1 MFKSKTR
8 ILSNYLN
15 LLAVVFLT
23 GLVAG
28 CATVSEQKNVLQIKT
43 VKVNSFTEMQFTPV
57 VLEQVQALTL
67 DGDTPTFLFS
77 EGKSYYAAVSLPVA
91 NQARYLSYQTNISGV
106 PLNLVNA
113 LIPRFAFLDQA
124 KQLLGTAVATQHHRK
139 NGDFFQ
145 GTSFSGRVQVPP
157 TASYVVIYAADKIEE
172 SLFVPAN
179 YGKKWPLAL
188 APSGSLSF
196 SVTTQAVATITDSW
210 IFESSK
216 KAQLFMVTEVD
227 GQSIQNSD
235 TESSSLSKGAGA
247 RLYIAITARD
257 VPAKPLKLKLVATH
271 ITGAPIH
278 EIFSQAAGTFYSVK
292 GVVDFTPAAGGK
304 YVVKGILKKE
314 GSSVW
319 LEDAVTG
326 QVVTEKIVER

>member
-1 MFKSKTR
+1 MLKNKTR
-8 ILSNYLN
+8 IFSNPLG
-15 LLAVVFLT
+15 LLAAVFMM
-23 GLVAG
+23 GLVTG
-28 CATVSEQKNVLQIKT
+28 CATVSEQKNILQVKD
-43 VKVNSFTEMQFTPV
+43 VKVTAFTEMQFAPV
-57 VLEQVQALTL
+57 VLEQVQALKL
-67 DGDTPTFLFS
+67 DGDSPTFLFS

-91 NQARYLSYQTNISGV
+91 SQTRFLSYQSNISGV

-113 LIPRFAFLDQA
+113 LIPRFAFLDQT
-124 KQLLGTAVATQHHRK
+124 KQLIGTAVATQHHRK

-145 GTSFSGRVQVPP
+145 GTSFLGRVQVPLS
-157 TASYVVIYAADKIEE
+157 AAYVVIYASEKIEE

-188 APSGSLSF
+188 APSGSLNY
-196 SVTTQAVATITDSW
+196 SVTTQAVATIADSW
-210 IFESSK
+210 FSEGSK

-278 EIFSQAAGTFYSVK
+278 GLFSQAAGTFYSVN
-292 GVVDFTPAAGGK
+292 GVVDFTPTAGGK
-304 YVVKGILKKE
+304 YVVKGVLKKE

-319 LEDAVTG
+319 IEDKVTG